1 MRRNNQTK
9 PKQNEMKFII
19 VSSNTAQPQ
28 EVESSAKT
36 WGELKKDLNNAG
48 INTRNMVGISHHTR
62 VEYELGDA
70 LLDQTLTEQVIL
82 LMPNGMKGGAP
93 RKGETRE
100 AYNARRR
107 KEAAAAKK
115 GKVVTVKKVTA
126 KKTAKATK
134 VVKNE
139 TGCCGG
145 LGAKT
150 QTESPIGVEVVKQ
163 DLHAIR
169 EDVSSF
175 VGTINTA
182 AEAIQKR
189 INKLEEDIKNLKVE
203 GRDYAALQKE
213 WSEINDMLKAI
224 RHR

>member
-1 MRRNNQTK
+1 
-9 PKQNEMKFII
+9 MKFII

-48 INTRNMVGISHHTR
+48 INTQNMVGISHHTR
-62 VEYELGDA
+62 VEYELDDA

-115 GKVVTVKKVTA
+115 GKVVKKVA
-126 KKTAKATK
+126 PKKTAKVTK
-134 VVKNE
+134 KPL
-139 TGCCGG
+139 CR
-145 LGAKT
+145 AIKHAA
-150 QTESPIGVEVVKQ
+150 ESPNTTVEVVKE

-169 EDVSSF
+169 EDVGSF

-224 RHR
+224 RRC

>member
-1 MRRNNQTK
+1 
-9 PKQNEMKFII
+9 MKFII

-36 WGELKKDLNNAG
+36 WGQLKKDLNNTG
-48 INTRNMVGISHHTR
+48 INTQNMVGISHHTR
-62 VEYELGDA
+62 VEYELDDA

-115 GKVVTVKKVTA
+115 GKVVKKV
-126 KKTAKATK
+126 
-134 VVKNE
+134 VSGKNE
-139 TGCCGG
+139 TDCCGR
-145 LGAKT
+145 LGTKT
-150 QTESPIGVEVVKQ
+150 QTETPIGVEVVKQ

-224 RHR
+224 RRR

>member
-9 PKQNEMKFII
+9 PKQNKMKFII

-36 WGELKKDLNNAG
+36 WGELKKALNNAG
-48 INTRNMVGISHHTR
+48 INTQNMVGISHHTR
-62 VEYELGDA
+62 VEYELDDA

-107 KEAAAAKK
+107 KEAAAAKQH
-115 GKVVTVKKVTA
+115 
-126 KKTAKATK
+126 
-134 VVKNE
+134 
-139 TGCCGG
+139 
-145 LGAKT
+145 LGTKT
-150 QTESPIGVEVVKQ
+150 QTGTPVGVEVVKQ

-189 INKLEEDIKNLKVE
+189 IDKLEEDIKNLKVE

-213 WSEINDMLKAI
+213 WSEISDMLKAI
-224 RHR
+224 HRR